1 MNTDLLV
8 VAATLNK
15 YDSFLYSNVEAK
27 AGNMI
32 FFLSPVC
39 KWLIDVY
46 SNPFQLQFTYQL
58 LDILFCFGNWSYVL
72 VPVAIIMDNRQ
83 QFIACSNLGDITN
96 IFTYIPEQYKENHSI
111 LKIVYELCLVTD
123 MLIVNCI
130 DLSIEKK
137 LMNYDLVYEVI
148 VLLLIVENQMK
159 RLPWMNRMV

>member
-72 VPVAIIMDNRQ
+72 VPVALIMDNRQ
-83 QFIACSNLGDITN
+83 QFIACSNFDGITEIFNN
-96 IFTYIPEQYKENHSI
+96 IPNQYKKNHSI

-123 MLIVNCI
+123 MLMINWF
-130 DLSIEKK
+130 D
-137 LMNYDLVYEVI
+137 
-148 VLLLIVENQMK
+148 
-159 RLPWMNRMV
+159 